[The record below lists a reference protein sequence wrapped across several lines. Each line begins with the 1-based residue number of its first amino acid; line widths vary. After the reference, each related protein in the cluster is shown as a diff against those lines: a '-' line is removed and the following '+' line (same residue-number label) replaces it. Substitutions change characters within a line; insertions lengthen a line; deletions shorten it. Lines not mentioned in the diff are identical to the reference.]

1 MKEAQC
7 LASLQWQQ
15 TEKVMKKILYAIVMT
30 GVITVMMFSLSGCSK
45 GLSAGSEKDG
55 ISVEVKIDTEKNKPG
70 NTVYHIYSSFR
81 NASDV
86 EVMYIKYKL
95 RFLDDEGEELFVM
108 HPAWQGQ
115 DKPLINDETGK
126 DEIHIQDPRKAE
138 KIEVEIVEIKDVK
151 AIAPVHV
158 PVSGEYLYEALN
170 NENLNRIKEVHP
182 VNIKILIDHM
192 GARNIADVSDEE
204 TINAL
209 VEAFCKVRI
218 KNDGGMWVT
227 DNYNGIE
234 FTFPDGSKYYL
245 SLNLVNL
252 EYSINGVE
260 HIYELED
267 FEEFWF
273 MCKRLAGEINF

>member
-1 MKEAQC
+1 
-7 LASLQWQQ
+7 
-15 TEKVMKKILYAIVMT
+15 MT
-30 GVITVMMFSLSGCSK
+30 GVITVMTYSLSGCSK
-45 GLSAGSEKDG
+45 GLFARSEKDG

-70 NTVYHIYSSFR
+70 NTVYHIYSTFR

-95 RFLDDEGEELFVM
+95 RFLDEKGEELFVM
-108 HPAWQGQ
+108 HPAWKGQ
-115 DKPLINDETGK
+115 DRPLIDDEIGNDEM
-126 DEIHIQDPRKAE
+126 HIQDPKQADR
-138 KIEVEIVEIKDVK
+138 IEVEIVEVKDVE

-170 NENLNRIKEVHP
+170 SENLNRIREVHP
-182 VNIKILIDHM
+182 VNIRILIDHM
-192 GARNIADVSDEE
+192 GARNVADVSDEE
-204 TINAL
+204 TIDAL

-218 KNDGGMWVT
+218 GKDGGMWVT

-234 FTFPDGSKYYL
+234 FTFADGSRYYL

-252 EYSINGVE
+252 EYSVNGVE

-267 FEEFWF
+267 FKEFWL
-273 MCKRLAGEINF
+273 MCKVLAGEAGYQ

>member
-1 MKEAQC
+1 
-7 LASLQWQQ
+7 
-15 TEKVMKKILYAIVMT
+15 MKKFLYVAVMT

-45 GLSAGSEKDG
+45 GLYAETEKDG

-70 NTVYHIYSSFR
+70 NTVYHIYSTFR

-95 RFLDDEGEELFVM
+95 RFLDDKGEELFVM

-115 DKPLINDETGK
+115 DKPLISDETGK
-126 DEIHIQDPRKAE
+126 DEIHIQDPRQADR
-138 KIEVEIVEIKDVK
+138 IEVEIVEVKDVK

-158 PVSGEYLYEALN
+158 PAYGEYLYEALN
-170 NENLNRIKEVHP
+170 NENLNRIREVHP
-182 VNIKILIDHM
+182 VNIRILIDHM
-192 GARNIADVSDEE
+192 GARNVADVSDEK

-218 KNDGGMWVT
+218 GNDGGMWVT

-234 FTFPDGSKYYL
+234 FTFADGSKYYL

-252 EYSINGVE
+252 EYSVNGVE
-260 HIYELED
+260 HVYELED
-267 FEEFWF
+267 FKEFWL
-273 MCKRLAGEINF
+273 MCKRLTGEINY